1 MGKLNKYFTKEKTC
15 MANKH
20 IKKMLDIINYQ

>member
-1 MGKLNKYFTKEKTC
+1 

-20 IKKMLDIINYQ
+20 IKKMLNIICHQEYTEKEKYTDLNA